1 VQAAP
6 EWSQQHLEDDAGDIA
21 DALLAAW
28 QDASGQTIDTP
39 VLKAAHRWRYAR
51 VVTAASADAPVVSS
65 CGRIAVAGD
74 WLGGA
79 RIEHAFL
86 SGQRAVAA
94 LTAAP
99 D

>member
-1 VQAAP
+1 
-6 EWSQQHLEDDAGDIA
+6 
-21 DALLAAW
+21 
-28 QDASGQTIDTP
+28 
-39 VLKAAHRWRYAR
+39 
-51 VVTAASADAPVVSS
+51 VVTAASADAPVISS